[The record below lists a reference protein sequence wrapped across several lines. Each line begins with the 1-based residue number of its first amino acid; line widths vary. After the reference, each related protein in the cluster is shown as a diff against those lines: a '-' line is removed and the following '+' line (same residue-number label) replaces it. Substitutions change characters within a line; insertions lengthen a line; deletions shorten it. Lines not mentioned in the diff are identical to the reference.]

1 MKTTTTNNRSQQQ
14 RAAKKPPVF
23 PVQVRMAHSE
33 KWNIRGNPKST
44 HNPDHPIVVLEDDP
58 ISLIEQVCELV
69 PPMPTGKKGLI
80 YTDWTTNVHPTE
92 LLFKIGKDAESGNTS
107 LNSPVI
113 YSGSPSMQY
122 NGGIFLYHDGTLDDI
137 WHQLAY
143 ALHSIAGG
151 GFIVLPDASGFAK
164 FCMIAVMNGW
174 ENFLPGE
181 SFADLAARL
190 DEEEGRESEGVS
202 QNDLRPIPAP
212 IPPAPHAT
220 TG

>member
-1 MKTTTTNNRSQQQ
+1 MKTTTTNNRSPHQ
-14 RAAKKPPVF
+14 RAAKKTVF
-23 PVQVRMAHSE
+23 PVQVRMQHSE

-44 HNPDHPIVVLEDDP
+44 HNPDKPIVVLEDDP
-58 ISLIEQVCELV
+58 ISLIKQVCKIV
-69 PPMPTGKKGLI
+69 PPKPAGKKGLI
-80 YTDWTTNVHPTE
+80 YTDWTTNVHPAA
-92 LLFKIGKDAESGNTS
+92 LLFKIGKDAELGNIS
-107 LNSPVI
+107 LNEPVI

-174 ENFLPGE
+174 DQFLPLE

-190 DEEEGRESEGVS
+190 DEEEEEERESEGVS
-202 QNDLRPIPAP
+202 QDDSHPT
-212 IPPAPHAT
+212 PAPHTAT
-220 TG
+220 GRDD

>member
-14 RAAKKPPVF
+14 RAGKKPPVF
-23 PVQVRMAHSE
+23 PVQVRMQHSK

-44 HNPDHPIVVLEDDP
+44 HNPDKPIVVLEDDP

-69 PPMPTGKKGLI
+69 PPKPSGKKGLI
-80 YTDWTTNVHPTE
+80 YTDWTTNVHPVE
-92 LLFKIGKDAESGNTS
+92 LLFKIGKDAESGNIS
-107 LNSPVI
+107 LNEPVI

-174 ENFLPGE
+174 DQFLPLE

-190 DEEEGRESEGVS
+190 DEEEEEERESEGVS
-202 QNDLRPIPAP
+202 QDDSHPT
-212 IPPAPHAT
+212 PAPHTAT
-220 TG
+220 GRDD